1 MTSADSG
8 SEPGEI
14 TALLHDAAS
23 GGTDLLRQVLPL
35 VYDELLSI
43 ARQRLRH
50 EAPGHTL
57 DTGALV
63 HEAYLRFSGQKNAH
77 FRNRQHFYAVASE
90 AMRRVLVDH
99 ARRLHAGK
107 RGSGA
112 PLVELNDADQGTPD
126 HPFLSDDR
134 ATELLA
140 LDDALHRLAEF
151 NPQGAAV
158 VQQRF
163 FAGLSTPEVADVM
176 GISER
181 TVRRSWMVARA
192 WLRRELD
199 PGTPGALTLLSA
211 EPPSAP

>member
-1 MTSADSG
+1 MASADSAP
-8 SEPGEI
+8 EPGEI
-14 TALLHDAAS
+14 TGLLHDAAS

-35 VYDELLSI
+35 VYDQLLTI

-50 EAPGHTL
+50 ESSGHTL
-57 DTGALV
+57 DTAALV
-63 HEAYLRFSGQKNAH
+63 HEAYLRFAGQDNAR

-99 ARRLHAGK
+99 ARRIQAGK

-112 PLVELNDADQGTPD
+112 RLLELDEAEQTPVD
-126 HPFLSDDR
+126 HSFLTDDR
-134 ATELLA
+134 AAELIA
-140 LDDALHRLAEF
+140 LDDALDRLAVF

-163 FAGLSTPEVADVM
+163 FAGLSAPEVAEAM
-176 GISER
+176 GLSER
-181 TVRRSWMVARA
+181 TVRRSWTVARA

-199 PGTPGALTLLSA
+199 PGTPGAMVLFAA
-211 EPPSAP
+211 EPPPAP